1 MRLSDII
8 SLGMEYLLLGIFVV
22 VVIGIGF
29 SIWYFKF
36 YRKRKDTNKK
46 LNAGKLVLWCI
57 FLIYLV
63 VVLGATMLSRGNWY
77 GNTRIYPLLY
87 SYKDA
92 WNDFSMTEW
101 RNIVLNILMFV
112 PYGFLVPLLNKKVQ
126 AFWKVYLLGFLATL
140 FIEVMQLVLGKGIF
154 EPDDLLGNTLG
165 AMIGYGVYALSIWVA
180 SKWSWIKSEKNV
192 KLKSILLYQI
202 PLLIVV
208 GSFVTIFIAYDMKE
222 LGNLGNSH
230 IIKQKNLD
238 VTTEM
243 KFSDVDKEAIV
254 YKVPILTVKETEEL
268 AKTIFS
274 KQGLSIDAD
283 RNDVYENS
291 ALYYS
296 DGGNRLSVWIDYDGG
311 TFRYTDYDESFGD
324 EIIVDD
330 NATEEEIRQ
339 ALWEIGIYVPNDACF
354 ENIGNGNYQFVA
366 EYVVDSEGLYDGV
379 ITCTYNGNGKM
390 GNVNYQ
396 LLQLDEY
403 KSFPIISE
411 KEAYEKLVNGEFLY
425 YRQNEE
431 TLDITVTDV
440 VIEYETD
447 TKGYYQPVYTF
458 FVLVNDLEGNITID
472 AIK

>member
-1 MRLSDII
+1 MRISDII
-8 SLGMEYLLLGIFVV
+8 NLGIEYIMLGIFLAVV
-22 VVIGIGF
+22 VGIGF
-29 SIWYFKF
+29 ALWYFLHFKK
-36 YRKRKDTNKK
+36 KRYGERLNIKK
-46 LNAGKLVLWCI
+46 GLLWGV
-57 FLIYLV
+57 FLIYIV
-63 VVLGATMLSRGNWY
+63 VVFGVTLLSRGNWY
-77 GNTRIYPLLY
+77 GNMKIYPLFY

-101 RNIVLNILMFV
+101 RNIILNILMFV
-112 PYGFLVPLLNKKVQ
+112 PFGFLLPMLSKKLSK
-126 AFWKVYLLGFLATL
+126 FWKVSLSGFGVTCM
-140 FIEVMQLVLGKGIF
+140 IEVMQFTLEKGIF
-154 EPDDLLGNTLG
+154 EPDDLMGNTIG
-165 AMIGYGVYALSIWVA
+165 TMIGYGAYVLFMWVI
-180 SKWSWIKSEKNV
+180 SKVGKIQETGKVRGRSV
-192 KLKSILLYQI
+192 LLYQI
-202 PLLIVV
+202 PLFIVV
-208 GSFVTIFIAYDMKE
+208 AGFTTIFIAYNTKE

-243 KFSDVDKEAIV
+243 KFSDVDKDAIV
-254 YKVPILTVKETEEL
+254 YKVPVLTVKETEEL

-274 KQGLSIDAD
+274 KQGLSIDAN

-311 TFRYTDYDESFGD
+311 TFRYTDYDESFDD
-324 EIIVDD
+324 EIVVDD
-330 NATEEEIRQ
+330 SATEEEIRQ
-339 ALWEIGIYVPNDACF
+339 ALWEIGIYVPIDAWF

-379 ITCTYNGNGKM
+379 ITCTYNSNGKI

-403 KSFPIISE
+403 KTFPIISE
-411 KEAYEKLVNGEFLY
+411 QEAYEKLVDGQFLY
-425 YRQNEE
+425 YRQNEAP
-431 TLDITVTDV
+431 LVITVTDV

-458 FVLVNDLEGNITID
+458 LVLVNDLEGNITID